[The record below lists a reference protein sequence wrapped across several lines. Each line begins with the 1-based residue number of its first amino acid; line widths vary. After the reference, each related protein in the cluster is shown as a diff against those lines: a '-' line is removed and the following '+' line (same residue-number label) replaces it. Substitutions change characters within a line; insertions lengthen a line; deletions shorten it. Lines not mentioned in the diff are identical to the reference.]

1 MRLAAKDRRLQLI
14 ETAMRLFSEKGF
26 YGTTTQQIAR
36 AAGVNEAII
45 FRHFATKEE
54 LYWAVVSSRVEASGR
69 HRKLRQHLDPD
80 GDERE
85 VLTAVAETLL
95 NRSREDAAL
104 TRLLFFSAL
113 RNPELSENFFR
124 TYMAENFELVAA
136 YFRKGMQAGRFRRLD
151 PVVAARGFLGMM
163 VYHYLVQELF
173 AGGAQKFDSH
183 AVARQLVDIW
193 LDGVST
199 SGKPNQH
206 HEVNI
211 HSGKRELVRPAGEV

>member
-1 MRLAAKDRRLQLI
+1 
-14 ETAMRLFSEKGF
+14 MRLFSEKGF

-80 GDERE
+80 ADERE

-95 NRSREDAAL
+95 NRSQEDAAL

-113 RNPELSENFFR
+113 RNPELSESFFR
-124 TYMAENFELVAA
+124 TYMAENFDLVTA
-136 YFRKGMQAGRFRRLD
+136 YFRKGMQNGRFRKLD
-151 PVVAARGFLGMM
+151 PAMVARGFMGMI

-173 AGGAQKFDSH
+173 AGRSEKFDPH
-183 AVARQLVDIW
+183 AVAQQLVDVW
-193 LDGVST
+193 LDGVSL
-199 SGKPNQH
+199 SGKPNRH

-211 HSGKRELVRPAGEV
+211 NNGKRALV